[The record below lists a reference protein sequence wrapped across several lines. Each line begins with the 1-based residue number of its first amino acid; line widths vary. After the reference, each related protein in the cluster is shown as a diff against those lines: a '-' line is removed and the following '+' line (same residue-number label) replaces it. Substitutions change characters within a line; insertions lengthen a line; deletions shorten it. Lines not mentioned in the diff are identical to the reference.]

1 MLDNILSDIKRCNID
16 SGAMNVF
23 DSEDDFMK
31 LSVDVLVEVG
41 QYICLAACI
50 LPGDRKA
57 WSLSEAI
64 VGGNVVRLYK
74 LISAFLDQT
83 CQKRREIT
91 VVLGRMVFECI
102 INIKY
107 LIKNASPDLFRS
119 YIHYSLQH
127 EKKLQAT
134 ILANIES
141 RGGEILDI
149 ERRMLASIERSF
161 KASETK
167 PDEIPQKK
175 VRDWGGKNLFEK
187 AKEVGLE
194 DAYLSIIS
202 GPSHSVHGNWQE
214 LLEYNVEQS
223 EDGFAPCLD
232 WHTPRPQIANA
243 IAIHAVEAA
252 KEYLIYL
259 KYISPRDVEEI
270 IIRLED
276 LLTRILLLDKHH
288 EMFLVRKQGAS

>member
-1 MLDNILSDIKRCNID
+1 MLDNILFDIKRCNID
-16 SGAMNVF
+16 SDAMNLF

-31 LSVDVLVEVG
+31 LSVDILVEVG
-41 QYICLAACI
+41 QYICLVACF

-64 VGGNVVRLYK
+64 VAGNLVRLYK
-74 LISAFLDQT
+74 LISAFIDQT

-91 VVLGRMVFECI
+91 VGLGRMVFECI

-107 LIKNASPDLFRS
+107 LIKNASPELFLS

-134 ILANIES
+134 ILANIET
-141 RGGEILDI
+141 RGGEIFDI

-167 PDEIPQKK
+167 PEEIPQKK
-175 VRDWGGKNLFEK
+175 VRDWGGKNLFDK
-187 AKEVGLE
+187 AINVGLE

-214 LLEYNVEQS
+214 LLEYNIEQN
-223 EDGFAPCLD
+223 EDGFIPCLD
-232 WHTPRPQIANA
+232 WHTPRPQIADA
-243 IAIHAVEAA
+243 ISIHAVEAA
-252 KEYLIYL
+252 KEYLVYL
-259 KYISPRDVEEI
+259 KYISPSDAEKI
-270 IIRLED
+270 IVRLED
-276 LLTRILLLDKHH
+276 LLTRIILLDKHH
-288 EMFLVRKQGAS
+288 EMFLKRNKR